1 MKQVIASID
10 SYNHMA
16 ETVVDYAAW
25 ASQQLDAPLVLLHV
39 LEKGDLPVNSNL
51 TGNIGLGSREALL
64 EELTELDEKRAKLM
78 REQGRM
84 ALEDALKRATD
95 RGITDAATLQRHD
108 DLVETLHE
116 LESDLRLLVMGREG
130 SKESSAP
137 NHIGTHL
144 ESVIRTLHR
153 PILIASGDFK
163 KPERFMIAYDAS
175 PTAKK
180 LIDMLAGSPL
190 LKDIPCHLLM
200 IDADTDTSREQLKE
214 ARIKLEAK
222 GFTVTEEVAAGE
234 VEPVI
239 NERVTSLGID
249 LLVMGAY
256 GHSRIRQFL
265 VGSTTTKLLK
275 SAQVPLLL
283 LR

>member
-1 MKQVIASID
+1 MQHVIASID

-16 ETVVDYAAW
+16 ETVVDYAVW
-25 ASQQLDAPLVLLHV
+25 ASEQLDAPLVLLHV

-51 TGNIGLGSREALL
+51 SGNIGLGSREALL
-64 EELTELDEKRAKLM
+64 EELTALDEKRAKLM
-78 REQGRM
+78 REQGRL
-84 ALEDALKRATD
+84 ALEDALKRASD
-95 RGITDAATLQRHD
+95 QGITDAATLQRHD
-108 DLVETLHE
+108 DLVTTLQE

-130 SKESSAP
+130 SNESSAP

-153 PILIASGDFK
+153 PILVASGDFK

-180 LIDMLAGSPL
+180 VIDMLAGSPL
-190 LKDIPCHLLM
+190 LIDTPCHLLM

-214 ARIKLEAK
+214 ARVKLEAK

-239 NERVTSLGID
+239 NERVKSLGID